1 MKRLLN
7 VDDGWLAGIQNCP
20 PQGNLGGG
28 VDEVLDLEAVAR
40 RWLGEPS
47 VLTKE
52 QHEGRV
58 VIEAR
63 EEHPVNGAGGSTLR
77 RWREGGW
84 GTCAG
89 PVWNWCQYGQQVPH
103 R

>member
-7 VDDGWLAGIQNCP
+7 VDEGWLAGIQNCP

-28 VDEVLDLEAVAR
+28 VDEVVDLEVVAR
-40 RWLGEPS
+40 RWLGNPS

-58 VIEAR
+58 SIRTA
-63 EEHPVNGAGGSTLR
+63 SSS
-77 RWREGGW
+77 
-84 GTCAG
+84 
-89 PVWNWCQYGQQVPH
+89 
-103 R
+103 

>member
-7 VDDGWLAGIQNCP
+7 VDERWLAGWRNCP
-20 PQGNLGGG
+20 PQGNLGRG
-28 VDEVLDLEAVAR
+28 VDEVVEG
-40 RWLGEPS
+40 GEGE
-47 VLTKE
+47 LQYFLLFQTFR
-52 QHEGRV
+52 GV

-84 GTCAG
+84 WTLVG
-89 PVWNWCQYGQQVPH
+89 PVWNWCQYRQQVPH
-103 R
+103 RQS

>member
-7 VDDGWLAGIQNCP
+7 VDEGWLAGFQNCP
-20 PQGNLGGG
+20 PQGNPGGG

-52 QHEGRV
+52 QQK
-58 VIEAR
+58 
-63 EEHPVNGAGGSTLR
+63 ST
-77 RWREGGW
+77 
-84 GTCAG
+84 
-89 PVWNWCQYGQQVPH
+89 
-103 R
+103 